1 MGALPSDNCSLSAGE
16 SGYNLKR
23 LCVIVLCKLSTIYIG
38 HMRMKNHACI
48 AIGINQYQLL
58 QPLSYAQEDAEALYG
73 FLTEEAG
80 FAPDGCLLMTDSSP
94 SLWGQSTY
102 PNRENILRLTQ
113 SLCAEHVQ
121 QGDLLWCFFS
131 GYGVSYEG
139 KDYLMPVDGNPADIQ
154 GTGIPVELLLNTL
167 KNAPTET
174 VLVLVDMNR
183 SQIVKAGE
191 TIGSQTVELARE
203 LEIPT
208 VLSCRPNQVSRETSA
223 LRQGFFTTALLE
235 GLRSG
240 QCMTIK
246 GLDRFLSDRLP
257 ELCDHHLRPKQE
269 PLMVVNPPGKA
280 NLVILPDASG
290 VPTAALAGRNGNMT
304 VGTGDGFDRPQMATA
319 TARMD
324 LPPAVRNA
332 QDSSVKM
339 PPVSQPNAAAPA
351 DRGGD
356 RPNLQKPE
364 DAENGGSDK
373 SFLQQLILWS
383 GATALV
389 LLLGVFLTNRSI
401 FIGQQEA
408 DPRSPAENAQNPP
421 PKKSTAAIL
430 PQKQPQA
437 VEAGSGTKQP
447 PSSQQVWAEAKT
459 FLKDGS
465 ASSFNRAVV
474 KARTIPA
481 SDPLYPQAQQDIERW
496 SLTILDIA
504 NGRAARGDF
513 QGAIGAAKLMPDVN
527 QPVYNQSKQAIVQWE
542 ELSKDQDVNIA
553 LLSAAKGQIK
563 RGVASSYSKGIQQAS
578 KIQPGQPK
586 YEEAQQLIG
595 GWSESILKIAQLRG
609 SQGKLKDAVETA
621 SLVPS
626 GTKSYQPAQKDIA
639 NWKTKLQRQ
648 QKKG

>member
-1 MGALPSDNCSLSAGE
+1 
-16 SGYNLKR
+16 
-23 LCVIVLCKLSTIYIG
+23 
-38 HMRMKNHACI
+38 MKHHACI

-102 PNRENILRLTQ
+102 PNRENILRLTE
-113 SLCAEHVQ
+113 SLCAEHLQ
-121 QGDLLWCFFS
+121 HGDLLWCFFS

-139 KDYLMPVDGNPADIQ
+139 KDYLMPADGNPADIQ

-191 TIGSQTVELARE
+191 TIGAQTAQVARD

-280 NLVILPDASG
+280 HLVILPDVVG
-290 VPTAALAGRNGNMT
+290 LPTAVLAGRNGNMA
-304 VGTGDGFDRPQMATA
+304 VGAADGVDRPQMAGA
-319 TARMD
+319 TAQID
-324 LPPAVRNA
+324 LPPATRNA
-332 QDSSVKM
+332 QDSLVER
-339 PPVSQPNAAAPA
+339 PLVSQPPNVVGSA
-351 DRGGD
+351 GGGDD

-364 DAENGGSDK
+364 DADNGGSDK
-373 SFLQQLILWS
+373 SFLQQLVLWS
-383 GATALV
+383 SATALV

-401 FIGQQEA
+401 FIGQQEG
-408 DPRSPAENAQNPP
+408 DPRSPAEKAQNSGSQKSAGGGVPP
-421 PKKSTAAIL
+421 N
-430 PQKQPQA
+430 QPQA
-437 VEAGSGTKQP
+437 VQAGTGTKQP

-527 QPVYNQSKQAIVQWE
+527 QPVYNQSKQAIAQWQD
-542 ELSKDQDVNIA
+542 LSKEQEVNTA

-563 RGVASSYSKGIQQAS
+563 RGAASSYSKGIQQAN

-586 YEEAQQLIG
+586 YEAAQQLIG
-595 GWSESILKIAQLRG
+595 EWSQDILKIAQLRA
-609 SQGKLKDAVETA
+609 SQGKVKEAVQAA

-626 GTKSYQPAQKDIA
+626 GTKVYQPAQKAIA
-639 NWKTKLQRQ
+639 NWKTKLER
-648 QKKG
+648 QKK

>member
-1 MGALPSDNCSLSAGE
+1 
-16 SGYNLKR
+16 
-23 LCVIVLCKLSTIYIG
+23 
-38 HMRMKNHACI
+38 MKHHACI

-102 PNRENILRLTQ
+102 PNRENILKLTE
-113 SLCAEHVQ
+113 SLCAEHLQ
-121 QGDLLWCFFS
+121 HGDLLWCFFS

-183 SQIVKAGE
+183 SQTVKAGE
-191 TIGSQTVELARE
+191 TIGTQTAELARE

-240 QCMTIK
+240 QCMTLK

-280 NLVILPDASG
+280 HLVILPDAAG
-290 VPTAALAGRNGNMT
+290 VPTSALAGRNGNMT
-304 VGTGDGFDRPQMATA
+304 VAMADGIDRPQMAVA
-319 TARMD
+319 TAQMEV
-324 LPPAVRNA
+324 PEATRNA
-332 QDSSVKM
+332 VDASVERT
-339 PPVSQPNAAAPA
+339 PVSQPNAVRPGSGG
-351 DRGGD
+351 GGD
-356 RPNLQKPE
+356 RPNSQQPE
-364 DAENGGSDK
+364 DTDNGGSDK
-373 SFLQQLILWS
+373 SFLQQLVLWS

-389 LLLGVFLTNRSI
+389 LLLGVFLTNKSI
-401 FIGQQEA
+401 FIGQQEG
-408 DPRSPAENAQNPP
+408 DSRSPAENAQNPGTQ
-421 PKKSTAAIL
+421 KSAGGGVAQNQPRAVQAATD
-430 PQKQPQA
+430 
-437 VEAGSGTKQP
+437 SKQP

-474 KARTIPA
+474 KARTIPPN
-481 SDPLYPQAQQDIERW
+481 DPLYPQAQQDIERW
-496 SLTILDIA
+496 SLVILDIA
-504 NGRAARGDF
+504 NGRAARGNF
-513 QGAIGAAKLMPDVN
+513 SGAIGAAKLMPDVN
-527 QPVYNQSKQAIVQWE
+527 QAVYNQSKQAIVQWE
-542 ELSKDQDVNIA
+542 ELSKEQDVNAA
-553 LLSAAKGQIK
+553 LLSAAASQIK
-563 RGVASSYSKGIQQAS
+563 RGAASSYSKGIQQAN

-586 YEEAQQLIG
+586 HEEAQQLIG
-595 GWSESILKIAQLRG
+595 EWSGAILKIAQLRA
-609 SQGKLKDAVETA
+609 SQGKLKEAVEAA

-626 GTKSYQPAQKDIA
+626 GTKSYEPAQKAIA

-648 QKKG
+648 KKG

>member
-1 MGALPSDNCSLSAGE
+1 
-16 SGYNLKR
+16 
-23 LCVIVLCKLSTIYIG
+23 
-38 HMRMKNHACI
+38 MKHHACI

-58 QPLSYAQEDAEALYG
+58 QPLSYAQEDAEALHT
-73 FLTEEAG
+73 FLVEEAG

-113 SLCAEHVQ
+113 SLCRDHLQ

-191 TIGSQTVELARE
+191 TIGTQTAELARE

-240 QCMTIK
+240 QCLTLK

-257 ELCDHHLRPKQE
+257 ELCDHHLRPKQQ
-269 PLMVVNPPGKA
+269 PLMVVNPPGKTH
-280 NLVILPDASG
+280 LVILPDAAG
-290 VPTAALAGRNGNMT
+290 VPAAALAGRNGNMT
-304 VGTGDGFDRPQMATA
+304 AGATQGLERPPMVAA
-319 TARMD
+319 AARMELPEAADNAVNAPPSKPPLDRSNAVVPAAGGDD
-324 LPPAVRNA
+324 LPNLPPRQDVDNA
-332 QDSSVKM
+332 
-339 PPVSQPNAAAPA
+339 
-351 DRGGD
+351 
-356 RPNLQKPE
+356 
-364 DAENGGSDK
+364 GSDK
-373 SFLQQLILWS
+373 SFVQQLILWS

-389 LLLGVFLTNRSI
+389 LLLGVFVTNRSI
-401 FIGQQEA
+401 FLGQQEG
-408 DPRSPAENAQNPP
+408 DPRSPAQNAQNPGMQNSGGVGVSP
-421 PKKSTAAIL
+421 N
-430 PQKQPQA
+430 QPRA
-437 VEAGSGTKQP
+437 VQAGSGTKQA

-474 KARTIPA
+474 KARTIPP
-481 SDPLYPQAQQDIERW
+481 SDPLYPQSQQDIERW

-504 NGRAARGDF
+504 NGRAARGDY

-527 QPVYNQSKQAIVQWE
+527 KAVYNQSQEAIAQWDNLAKQQ
-542 ELSKDQDVNIA
+542 QVNA
-553 LLSAAKGQIK
+553 TLLSTAKSQIK
-563 RGVASSYSKGIQQAS
+563 RGAASSYSKGIQQAN
-578 KIQPGQPK
+578 KIQAGQPK

-595 GWSESILKIAQLRG
+595 EWSDTILKIAQLRG
-609 SQGKLKDAVETA
+609 SQGRLKEAVEAA

-626 GTKSYQPAQKDIA
+626 GTKSYQPAQAAIA
-639 NWKTKLQRQ
+639 TWKTKLQRP
-648 QKKG
+648 KKG

>member
-1 MGALPSDNCSLSAGE
+1 MG
-16 SGYNLKR
+16 
-23 LCVIVLCKLSTIYIG
+23 
-38 HMRMKNHACI
+38 MKHHACI

-113 SLCAEHVQ
+113 SLCAEHLQ

-139 KDYLMPVDGNPADIQ
+139 KDYLMPVDGNPADIP

-191 TIGSQTVELARE
+191 TIGSQTAELARE

-240 QCMTIK
+240 QCMTLK

-280 NLVILPDASG
+280 HLVILPDASG
-290 VPTAALAGRNGNMT
+290 VPSAVLAGRNGNMT
-304 VGTGDGFDRPQMATA
+304 VNAADGFDSPQMATA

-324 LPPAVRNA
+324 LPAAVGNA
-332 QDSSVKM
+332 QESSVDM
-339 PPVSQPNAAAPA
+339 SPVSQPNAVGT
-351 DRGGD
+351 DNRGGD
-356 RPNLQKPE
+356 RPKLQKPE
-364 DAENGGSDK
+364 DRDNGGSADK
-373 SFLQQLILWS
+373 SFLLQLILWS
-383 GATALV
+383 SATALV
-389 LLLGVFLTNRSI
+389 LLLGVFVTNKSI
-401 FIGQQEA
+401 FLGQKEG
-408 DPRSPAENAQNPP
+408 DPRSPAENAQNPGSQ
-421 PKKSTAAIL
+421 KSGGAGVS
-430 PQKQPQA
+430 QNQPLAVQA
-437 VEAGSGTKQP
+437 GTGTKQP

-474 KARTIPA
+474 KARTIPP

-504 NGRAARGDF
+504 NGRAARADF

-527 QPVYNQSKQAIVQWE
+527 GPVYNQSKQAISQWE
-542 ELSKDQDVNIA
+542 ELSKSQNVNAA
-553 LLSAAKGQIK
+553 LLSAVKGQIK
-563 RGVASSYSKGIQQAS
+563 RGAASSYSKAIQQAN
-578 KIQPGQPK
+578 KIQPGEPK

-595 GWSESILKIAQLRG
+595 QWSETILKIAQLRG
-609 SQGKLKDAVETA
+609 SQGKLKEAVEAA

-626 GTKSYQPAQKDIA
+626 GTKSYQQAQKNIA
-639 NWKTKLQRQ
+639 NWKTKLQG

>member
-1 MGALPSDNCSLSAGE
+1 
-16 SGYNLKR
+16 
-23 LCVIVLCKLSTIYIG
+23 
-38 HMRMKNHACI
+38 MKHHACI

-58 QPLSYAQEDAEALYG
+58 QPLSYAQEDAEALYA
-73 FLTEEAG
+73 FLVDEAD
-80 FAPDGCLLMTDSSP
+80 FAPDACLLMTDTSP
-94 SLWGQSTY
+94 SLWGHSTY
-102 PNRENILRLTQ
+102 PNRENILRLTEQ
-113 SLCAEHVQ
+113 LCTQHLQ
-121 QGDLLWCFFS
+121 HGDLLWCFFS

-154 GTGIPVELLLNTL
+154 GTGIPVELVLNTL

-191 TIGSQTVELARE
+191 TIGAQTAELARD

-208 VLSCRPNQVSRETSA
+208 LLSCRPNQVSRETSA

-240 QCMTIK
+240 QCMTLK

-280 NLVILPDASG
+280 HLVILPDVSG
-290 VPTAALAGRNGNMT
+290 MPTAALAGRNGNVS
-304 VGTGDGFDRPQMATA
+304 VGAEIDGFDRPQMATA
-319 TARMD
+319 TAQVE
-324 LPPAVRNA
+324 LPVAARNA
-332 QDSSVKM
+332 QESESEM
-339 PPVSQPNAAAPA
+339 PSQVSAPTA
-351 DRGGD
+351 VRPTDGGDD

-364 DAENGGSDK
+364 DLDTAGSDK

-401 FIGQQEA
+401 FIGQQEG

-421 PKKSTAAIL
+421 PQRSNGAGVPQNNL
-430 PQKQPQA
+430 PA
-437 VEAGSGTKQP
+437 VPVGVGSKQP

-465 ASSFNRAVV
+465 ASSFNNAVRT
-474 KARTIPA
+474 ARSIPPT
-481 SDPLYPQAQQDIERW
+481 DPLYAQAQQDIERW

-527 QPVYNQSKQAIVQWE
+527 KPVYNQSKEAIAQWQ
-542 ELSKDQDVNIA
+542 ELSKEQRVNEA
-553 LLSAAKGQIK
+553 LLSAAKAQIK
-563 RGVASSYSKGIQQAS
+563 RGDASSYSQSIQQAS
-578 KIQPGQPK
+578 QIQSGQPK
-586 YEEAQQLIG
+586 YEEAQRLIG
-595 GWSESILKIAQLRG
+595 EWSETILKIAQLRG
-609 SQGKLKDAVETA
+609 SQGKLKQAVETA
-621 SLVPS
+621 ALVPS
-626 GTKSYQPAQKDIA
+626 GTKSYQPAQKAIA

-648 QKKG
+648 KKG

>member
-1 MGALPSDNCSLSAGE
+1 MG
-16 SGYNLKR
+16 
-23 LCVIVLCKLSTIYIG
+23 
-38 HMRMKNHACI
+38 MKHHACI

-113 SLCAEHVQ
+113 SLCAEHLQ

-167 KNAPTET
+167 KKAPTET

-191 TIGSQTVELARE
+191 TIGSQTAELARQ

-240 QCMTIK
+240 QCTTLK

-280 NLVILPDASG
+280 HLVILPDASG
-290 VPTAALAGRNGNMT
+290 VPTAVLAGRNGNMT
-304 VGTGDGFDRPQMATA
+304 VNAADGFDSPQMATA
-319 TARMD
+319 TARIEV
-324 LPPAVRNA
+324 PAAVRNA
-332 QDSSVKM
+332 QDSSVEM
-339 PPVSQPNAAAPA
+339 RPVSQPNAVGTD

-356 RPNLQKPE
+356 RPKLQKPE
-364 DAENGGSDK
+364 DQDNGGSADK
-373 SFLQQLILWS
+373 SFLQQLLLWS
-383 GATALV
+383 SATALV
-389 LLLGVFLTNRSI
+389 LLLGVFVTNREI
-401 FIGQQEA
+401 FQGQKEG
-408 DPRSPAENAQNPP
+408 DPRSPAENAQNPG
-421 PKKSTAAIL
+421 SQNSAGAGVS
-430 PQKQPQA
+430 QNQPLAVQA
-437 VEAGSGTKQP
+437 GGTKQP

-465 ASSFNRAVV
+465 ASSFNKAVV

-527 QPVYNQSKQAIVQWE
+527 EPVYNQSKEAIAQWE
-542 ELSKDQDVNIA
+542 ELSKSQNVNAA

-563 RGVASSYSKGIQQAS
+563 RGAASSYSKGIQQANQ
-578 KIQPGQPK
+578 IQPGEPK

-595 GWSESILKIAQLRG
+595 QWSETILKIAQLRG
-609 SQGKLKDAVETA
+609 SQGKLKEAVEAA

-626 GTKSYQPAQKDIA
+626 GTKSYQQAQKNIA
-639 NWKTKLQRQ
+639 NWKTKLQG

>member
-1 MGALPSDNCSLSAGE
+1 
-16 SGYNLKR
+16 
-23 LCVIVLCKLSTIYIG
+23 
-38 HMRMKNHACI
+38 MKHHACI

-58 QPLSYAQEDAEALYG
+58 QPLSYAQEDAEAVYT
-73 FLTEEAG
+73 FLVEEAG
-80 FAPDGCLLMTDSSP
+80 FSRDECLLMTDSSP
-94 SLWGQSTY
+94 SLWGNSTY
-102 PNRENILRLTQ
+102 PNRENILKLTEN
-113 SLCAEHVQ
+113 LCAEHLQ

-131 GYGVSYEG
+131 GYGVSHEG

-167 KNAPTET
+167 KKAPTET

-191 TIGSQTVELARE
+191 TIGVETAELARN

-240 QCMTIK
+240 QCTTLK
-246 GLDRFLSDRLP
+246 GLDRFLTDRLP

-280 NLVILPDASG
+280 HLVILPDLALVASAE
-290 VPTAALAGRNGNMT
+290 VAGRNGSMT
-304 VGTGDGFDRPQMATA
+304 VGAESNGFDRSLMGAT
-319 TARMD
+319 TAQMD
-324 LPPAVRNA
+324 LPTATRNS
-332 QDSSVKM
+332 QDTGTEIPTQV
-339 PPVSQPNAAAPA
+339 PVPNVAGSA
-351 DRGGD
+351 DGGGD

-364 DAENGGSDK
+364 DLDNGASDK

-383 GATALV
+383 GATAAI

-401 FIGQQEA
+401 FMAQQEV
-408 DPRSPAENAQNPP
+408 SPKLTAENAQNRPP
-421 PKKSTAAIL
+421 EKSGVKPISPSAKV
-430 PQKQPQA
+430 PQNQQQA
-437 VEAGSGTKQP
+437 VPVVTGKKPQ

-459 FLKDGS
+459 LLKDGS
-465 ASSFNRAVV
+465 ASSFNNAVR
-474 KARTIPA
+474 KARSIPPT
-481 SDPLYPQAQQDIERW
+481 DPLYPQTQQDIERW

-513 QGAIGAAKLMPDVN
+513 LGAIGAAKLMPDAN
-527 QPVYNQSKQAIVQWE
+527 KPIYNQSKEAIVQWQD
-542 ELSKDQDVNIA
+542 LSKQQQLNVA
-553 LLSAAKGQIK
+553 LISAAKTKIK
-563 RGVASSYSKGIQQAS
+563 RGEASSYSKAIEQVNQ
-578 KIQPGQPK
+578 IQPGEPLHT
-586 YEEAQQLIG
+586 EAQRLSG
-595 GWSESILKIAQLRG
+595 EWSETILKIAQLRS
-609 SQGKLKDAVETA
+609 SQGKLKDAVEAA

-626 GTKSYQPAQKDIA
+626 GTKSYKPAQKAIA
-639 NWKTKLQRQ
+639 EWKNKLKL

>member
-1 MGALPSDNCSLSAGE
+1 
-16 SGYNLKR
+16 
-23 LCVIVLCKLSTIYIG
+23 
-38 HMRMKNHACI
+38 MKHHACI

-113 SLCAEHVQ
+113 SLCAEHLQ

-139 KDYLMPVDGNPADIQ
+139 KDYLMPVDGNPADIP

-191 TIGSQTVELARE
+191 TLGSQTAELARE

-246 GLDRFLSDRLP
+246 GLDRFLSERLP
-257 ELCDHHLRPKQE
+257 ELCDHHLRPQQE

-280 NLVILPDASG
+280 HLVILPDASG
-290 VPTAALAGRNGNMT
+290 VPTAVLAGRNGNMA
-304 VGTGDGFDRPQMATA
+304 VNAADGFDRPQMATA
-319 TARMD
+319 TAPMD

-332 QDSSVKM
+332 QDSSVER
-339 PPVSQPNAAAPA
+339 PPVSPPNAVGPA

-364 DAENGGSDK
+364 DEDNGGSDK

-383 GATALV
+383 SATALV
-389 LLLGVFLTNRSI
+389 LLLGVFVTNKSI
-401 FIGQQEA
+401 FTGQQEA
-408 DPRSPAENAQNPP
+408 DPRSPAKNAQNSGAQ
-421 PKKSTAAIL
+421 KSAGAGVSPNQL
-430 PQKQPQA
+430 RA
-437 VEAGSGTKQP
+437 VQAGSGTKQP

-465 ASSFNRAVV
+465 ASSFNKAVV

-527 QPVYNQSKQAIVQWE
+527 QPVYNQSQQAIAQWE
-542 ELSKDQDVNIA
+542 ELSKDQDVNVA

-563 RGVASSYSKGIQQAS
+563 RGAASSYSKAIQQAN

-595 GWSESILKIAQLRG
+595 EWSETILKIAQLRS
-609 SQGKLKDAVETA
+609 SQGKLKEAVEAA

-626 GTKSYQPAQKDIA
+626 GTKSYQQAQKYIT
-639 NWKTKLQRQ
+639 NWKTKVQS

>member
-1 MGALPSDNCSLSAGE
+1 MG
-16 SGYNLKR
+16 
-23 LCVIVLCKLSTIYIG
+23 
-38 HMRMKNHACI
+38 MKHHACI

-113 SLCAEHVQ
+113 SLCAEHLQ

-191 TIGSQTVELARE
+191 TIGTQTAELARA

-240 QCMTIK
+240 QCTTLK

-280 NLVILPDASG
+280 HLVILPDTAG
-290 VPTAALAGRNGNMT
+290 VATAALAGRNGNMA
-304 VGTGDGFDRPQMATA
+304 VGAADGFDRPQMAAA
-319 TARMD
+319 TARIE

-332 QDSSVKM
+332 HDA
-339 PPVSQPNAAAPA
+339 PVDMRPVVEHPNAVRPA
-351 DRGGD
+351 GGGDD
-356 RPNLQKPE
+356 RPNLLHPE
-364 DAENGGSDK
+364 DADNGGSDK

-383 GATALV
+383 GATALL
-389 LLLGVFLTNRSI
+389 LLLGVFVTNRSI
-401 FIGQQEA
+401 FIGQQEG
-408 DPRSPAENAQNPP
+408 DPRSPAENAQN
-421 PKKSTAAIL
+421 AG
-430 PQKQPQA
+430 PQKSAGAGVPQEQQRA
-437 VEAGSGTKQP
+437 VQAGTGSKQP

-465 ASSFNRAVV
+465 ASSFSKAVV

-504 NGRAARGDF
+504 NGRAARGNF

-527 QPVYNQSKQAIVQWE
+527 QAVYNQSKQAIAQWDN
-542 ELSKDQDVNIA
+542 LSKEQQVNTA
-553 LLSAAKGQIK
+553 LLSAASSQIK
-563 RGVASSYSKGIQQAS
+563 RGAASSYSKSIQQAN

-595 GWSESILKIAQLRG
+595 EWSETILKIAQLRG
-609 SQGKLKDAVETA
+609 SQGKLKEAVEAA

-626 GTKSYQPAQKDIA
+626 GTQSYQPAQKAIA

-648 QKKG
+648 KKG

>member
-1 MGALPSDNCSLSAGE
+1 
-16 SGYNLKR
+16 
-23 LCVIVLCKLSTIYIG
+23 
-38 HMRMKNHACI
+38 MKHHACI

-102 PNRENILRLTQ
+102 PNRENILKLTE
-113 SLCAEHVQ
+113 SLCAEHLQ
-121 QGDLLWCFFS
+121 HGDLLWCFFS

-183 SQIVKAGE
+183 SQTVKAGE
-191 TIGSQTVELARE
+191 TIGTQTAELARE

-240 QCMTIK
+240 QCMTLK

-280 NLVILPDASG
+280 HLVILPDTAG
-290 VPTAALAGRNGNMT
+290 VPSAALAGRNGNMA
-304 VGTGDGFDRPQMATA
+304 VGVADGIDRPQMAAA
-319 TARMD
+319 TAQMEVPEATRNTHDTQVQMRSVEH
-324 LPPAVRNA
+324 PNAVRP
-332 QDSSVKM
+332 SGG
-339 PPVSQPNAAAPA
+339 
-351 DRGGD
+351 GGD
-356 RPNLQKPE
+356 RPNSQQPE
-364 DAENGGSDK
+364 DRDNGGSDK

-389 LLLGVFLTNRSI
+389 LLLGVFLTNKSI
-401 FIGQQEA
+401 FIGQQEG
-408 DPRSPAENAQNPP
+408 DSRSPAENVQNPGPQKSAGGGVAQN
-421 PKKSTAAIL
+421 
-430 PQKQPQA
+430 QPRA
-437 VEAGSGTKQP
+437 VQAGSGTKQP

-465 ASSFNRAVV
+465 ASSFNKAVV
-474 KARTIPA
+474 KARTIGP

-504 NGRAARGDF
+504 NGRAARGNF
-513 QGAIGAAKLMPDVN
+513 SGAIGAAKLMPDVN
-527 QPVYNQSKQAIVQWE
+527 QAVYNQSKQAIAQWE
-542 ELSKDQDVNIA
+542 ELSKEQNVNAA
-553 LLSAAKGQIK
+553 LLSAAASQIK
-563 RGVASSYSKGIQQAS
+563 RGAASSYSKGIQQAN
-578 KIQPGQPK
+578 KIGPGQPK
-586 YEEAQQLIG
+586 HEEAQQLIG
-595 GWSESILKIAQLRG
+595 EWSGAILKIAQLRA
-609 SQGKLKDAVETA
+609 SQGKLKEAVEAA

-626 GTKSYQPAQKDIA
+626 GT
-639 NWKTKLQRQ
+639 R
-648 QKKG
+648 KKVDLVNIFPVYRRENILARWLR

>member
-1 MGALPSDNCSLSAGE
+1 
-16 SGYNLKR
+16 
-23 LCVIVLCKLSTIYIG
+23 
-38 HMRMKNHACI
+38 MKHHACI

-113 SLCAEHVQ
+113 SLCAEHLQ

-240 QCMTIK
+240 QCTTIK

-257 ELCDHHLRPKQE
+257 DLCDHHLRPKQE

-290 VPTAALAGRNGNMT
+290 VPSAVLAGRNGNMA
-304 VGTGDGFDRPQMATA
+304 VNAADGFDRPQMATA

-332 QDSSVKM
+332 QDSQVEM
-339 PPVSQPNAAAPA
+339 APVSQPNAVGPA
-351 DRGGD
+351 DGGGD

-364 DAENGGSDK
+364 DADSGGSDK
-373 SFLQQLILWS
+373 SFLQQLVLWS
-383 GATALV
+383 SATAVV
-389 LLLGVFLTNRSI
+389 LLLGVFLTNKSI
-401 FIGQQEA
+401 FIGQQEG
-408 DPRSPAENAQNPP
+408 DPRSPAQNAQNSGSQ
-421 PKKSTAAIL
+421 KSAGAGVS
-430 PQKQPQA
+430 QNQPRAVQA
-437 VEAGSGTKQP
+437 GTGTKQP
-447 PSSQQVWAEAKT
+447 PSSQEVWAEAKT

-465 ASSFNRAVV
+465 ASSFNKAVA
-474 KARTIPA
+474 KARTIPP

-513 QGAIGAAKLMPDVN
+513 QGAIGAGKLMPDVN
-527 QPVYNQSKQAIVQWE
+527 GPVYNQSKQAIAQWE
-542 ELSKDQDVNIA
+542 ELSKDQDVNAA

-563 RGVASSYSKGIQQAS
+563 RGVASSYSKGIQQAN
-578 KIQPGQPK
+578 KIEPGQPK
-586 YEEAQQLIG
+586 HEEAQQLIG
-595 GWSESILKIAQLRG
+595 EWSESILKIAQLRG
-609 SQGKLKDAVETA
+609 SQGKLKEAVEAA

-626 GTKSYQPAQKDIA
+626 GTKSYQPAQKEIA

-648 QKKG
+648 KKG

>member
-1 MGALPSDNCSLSAGE
+1 
-16 SGYNLKR
+16 
-23 LCVIVLCKLSTIYIG
+23 
-38 HMRMKNHACI
+38 MKNHACI

-80 FAPDGCLLMTDSSP
+80 FAPEGCLLMTDSSP

-113 SLCAEHVQ
+113 TLCAEHLQ

-154 GTGIPVELLLNTL
+154 GTGIAVELLLNTL

-191 TIGSQTVELARE
+191 TIGVQTAQMARD

-208 VLSCRPNQVSRETSA
+208 VLSCHPNQVSRETSA

-240 QCMTIK
+240 QCTTLK

-269 PLMVVNPPGKA
+269 PMMVVNPPGKA
-280 NLVILPDASG
+280 HLVILPDASG

-304 VGTGDGFDRPQMATA
+304 VGAADGFDRPQMATA
-319 TARMD
+319 TARIE
-324 LPPAVRNA
+324 LPEAARNTQDA
-332 QDSSVKM
+332 QVEM
-339 PPVSQPNAAAPA
+339 PSVSQPPNAVGSA
-351 DRGGD
+351 D

-364 DAENGGSDK
+364 DADNGGSDK
-373 SFLQQLILWS
+373 SFLQQLVLWS
-383 GATALV
+383 SATALV
-389 LLLGVFLTNRSI
+389 LLLGVFLTNKSI
-401 FIGQQEA
+401 FIGNKEG
-408 DPRSPAENAQNPP
+408 DPRSPAEKAQN
-421 PKKSTAAIL
+421 SGSQSGGAGAQNEL
-430 PQKQPQA
+430 RAVQA
-437 VEAGSGTKQP
+437 GAGTNQP
-447 PSSQQVWAEAKT
+447 PSSRQVWAEAKT

-481 SDPLYPQAQQDIERW
+481 SDPVYPQAQQDIERW

-527 QPVYNQSKQAIVQWE
+527 KPVYNQSKQAIAQWE
-542 ELSKDQDVNIA
+542 ELSKDQDLNVA
-553 LLSAAKGQIK
+553 LLLAAKGQIK
-563 RGVASSYSKGIQQAS
+563 RGAASSYSKAIQQAN

-595 GWSESILKIAQLRG
+595 EWSETILKIAQLRG
-609 SQGKLKDAVETA
+609 SQGKLKEAVETA

-626 GTKSYQPAQKDIA
+626 GAKSYQQAQKYMA
-639 NWKTKLQRQ
+639 NWKTKLQG

>member
-1 MGALPSDNCSLSAGE
+1 
-16 SGYNLKR
+16 
-23 LCVIVLCKLSTIYIG
+23 
-38 HMRMKNHACI
+38 MKHHACI

-73 FLTEEAG
+73 FLTSEAG

-113 SLCAEHVQ
+113 SLCAEHLQ

-191 TIGSQTVELARE
+191 SIGSQTAELARE

-240 QCMTIK
+240 QCTTLK
-246 GLDRFLSDRLP
+246 GLDRFLSERLP

-280 NLVILPDASG
+280 HLVILPDASG
-290 VPTAALAGRNGNMT
+290 VPTAVLAGRNGNMT
-304 VGTGDGFDRPQMATA
+304 VNAADGLDSPQQMATA
-319 TARMD
+319 TAQME
-324 LPPAVRNA
+324 LPEAVRNA
-332 QDSSVKM
+332 QDSSVEM
-339 PPVSQPNAAAPA
+339 APVSQPNAVGTD

-364 DAENGGSDK
+364 DRDNAGSDK

-383 GATALV
+383 SATAVV
-389 LLLGVFLTNRSI
+389 LLFGVFLTNRSI
-401 FIGQQEA
+401 FLGQKEG
-408 DPRSPAENAQNPP
+408 DPRSAENAQNPG
-421 PKKSTAAIL
+421 SQNSGGAGVS
-430 PQKQPQA
+430 QNQPLAVQA
-437 VEAGSGTKQP
+437 GTGAKQP

-465 ASSFNRAVV
+465 ASSFNKAVV

-481 SDPLYPQAQQDIERW
+481 SDPLYPKAQEDIERW

-527 QPVYNQSKQAIVQWE
+527 EPVYNQSKEAIAQWE
-542 ELSKDQDVNIA
+542 ELSKSQKVNAA

-563 RGVASSYSKGIQQAS
+563 RGAASSYSKGIQQANQ
-578 KIQPGQPK
+578 IQPGEPK

-595 GWSESILKIAQLRG
+595 QWSETILKIAQLRG
-609 SQGKLKDAVETA
+609 SQGKLKEAVEAA

-626 GTKSYQPAQKDIA
+626 GTKSYQQAQKNIA
-639 NWKTKLQRQ
+639 NWKTKLQG
-648 QKKG
+648 QKKR

>member
-1 MGALPSDNCSLSAGE
+1 
-16 SGYNLKR
+16 
-23 LCVIVLCKLSTIYIG
+23 
-38 HMRMKNHACI
+38 MKHHACI

-80 FAPDGCLLMTDSSP
+80 FAPEGCLLMTDSSP

-102 PNRENILRLTQ
+102 PNRENILRLTE
-113 SLCAEHVQ
+113 SLCAEHLQ
-121 QGDLLWCFFS
+121 HGDLLWCFFS

-139 KDYLMPVDGNPADIQ
+139 KDYLMPADGNPADIQ

-191 TIGSQTVELARE
+191 TIGAQTAQVARD

-280 NLVILPDASG
+280 HLVILPDVVG
-290 VPTAALAGRNGNMT
+290 LPTAVLAGRNGNMA
-304 VGTGDGFDRPQMATA
+304 VGAADGVDRPQMAGA
-319 TARMD
+319 TAQID
-324 LPPAVRNA
+324 LPPATRNA
-332 QDSSVKM
+332 QDSLVER
-339 PPVSQPNAAAPA
+339 PLVSQPPNVVGSA
-351 DRGGD
+351 GGGDD

-364 DAENGGSDK
+364 DADNGGSDK
-373 SFLQQLILWS
+373 SFLQQLVLWS
-383 GATALV
+383 SATALV

-401 FIGQQEA
+401 FIGQQEG
-408 DPRSPAENAQNPP
+408 DPRSPAEKAQNSGSQKSAGGGVPP
-421 PKKSTAAIL
+421 N
-430 PQKQPQA
+430 QPQA
-437 VEAGSGTKQP
+437 VQAGTGTKQP

-527 QPVYNQSKQAIVQWE
+527 QPVYNQSKQAIAQWQD
-542 ELSKDQDVNIA
+542 LSKEQEVNTA

-563 RGVASSYSKGIQQAS
+563 RGAASSYSKGIQQAN

-586 YEEAQQLIG
+586 YEAAQQLIG
-595 GWSESILKIAQLRG
+595 EWSQDILKIAQLRA
-609 SQGKLKDAVETA
+609 SQGKVKEAVQAA

-626 GTKSYQPAQKDIA
+626 GTKVYQPAQKAIA
-639 NWKTKLQRQ
+639 NWKTKLER
-648 QKKG
+648 QKK

>member
-1 MGALPSDNCSLSAGE
+1 
-16 SGYNLKR
+16 
-23 LCVIVLCKLSTIYIG
+23 
-38 HMRMKNHACI
+38 MKHHACI

-102 PNRENILRLTQ
+102 PNRENILKLTE
-113 SLCAEHVQ
+113 SLCAEHLQ
-121 QGDLLWCFFS
+121 HGDLLWCFFS

-183 SQIVKAGE
+183 SQTVKAGE
-191 TIGSQTVELARE
+191 TIGTQTAELARE

-240 QCMTIK
+240 QCMTLK

-280 NLVILPDASG
+280 HLVILPDAAG
-290 VPTAALAGRNGNMT
+290 VPTAALAGRNGNMA
-304 VGTGDGFDRPQMATA
+304 VAMVDGIDRPQMAVA
-319 TARMD
+319 TAQMEV
-324 LPPAVRNA
+324 PEATRNA
-332 QDSSVKM
+332 VDASVER
-339 PPVSQPNAAAPA
+339 PPVSQPNAVRPGSG
-351 DRGGD
+351 GGD
-356 RPNLQKPE
+356 DRSNSQQPE
-364 DAENGGSDK
+364 DTDNGGSDK

-389 LLLGVFLTNRSI
+389 LLFGVFLTNRSI
-401 FIGQQEA
+401 FIGQQEG
-408 DPRSPAENAQNPP
+408 DPRSPAENAQNPGLQ
-421 PKKSTAAIL
+421 KSAGGGVTQNQPRAVQAATD
-430 PQKQPQA
+430 
-437 VEAGSGTKQP
+437 SKQP
-447 PSSQQVWAEAKT
+447 PSSQEVWAEAKT

-474 KARTIPA
+474 KARTIPP

-496 SLTILDIA
+496 SLVILDIA
-504 NGRAARGDF
+504 NGRAARGNF
-513 QGAIGAAKLMPDVN
+513 SGAIGAAKLMPDVN
-527 QPVYNQSKQAIVQWE
+527 QAVYNQSKQAIAQWE
-542 ELSKDQDVNIA
+542 ELSKEQDVNAA
-553 LLSAAKGQIK
+553 LLSAAASQIK
-563 RGVASSYSKGIQQAS
+563 RGAASSYSKGIQQAN

-586 YEEAQQLIG
+586 HEEAQQLIG
-595 GWSESILKIAQLRG
+595 EWSGAILKIAQLRA
-609 SQGKLKDAVETA
+609 SQGKLKEAVEAA

-626 GTKSYQPAQKDIA
+626 GTKSYEPAQKAIA
-639 NWKTKLQRQ
+639 NWKTKLQRP
-648 QKKG
+648 KKG

>member
-1 MGALPSDNCSLSAGE
+1 
-16 SGYNLKR
+16 
-23 LCVIVLCKLSTIYIG
+23 
-38 HMRMKNHACI
+38 MKHHACI

-58 QPLSYAQEDAEALYG
+58 QPLSYAQEDAEAVYT
-73 FLTEEAG
+73 FLVEEAG
-80 FAPDGCLLMTDSSP
+80 FSRDECLLMTDSSP
-94 SLWGQSTY
+94 SLWGNSTY
-102 PNRENILRLTQ
+102 PNRENILKLTEN
-113 SLCAEHVQ
+113 LCAEHLQ

-131 GYGVSYEG
+131 GYGVSHEG

-167 KNAPTET
+167 KKAPTET

-191 TIGSQTVELARE
+191 TIGVQTAELARS

-246 GLDRFLSDRLP
+246 GLDRFLTDRLP

-280 NLVILPDASG
+280 HLVILPDLAL
-290 VPTAALAGRNGNMT
+290 VATAEVAGRNGSMT
-304 VGTGDGFDRPQMATA
+304 VGAESNGFDRSLMGAT
-319 TARMD
+319 TAQMD
-324 LPPAVRNA
+324 LPTATRNS
-332 QDSSVKM
+332 QDTGTEKPTEV
-339 PPVSQPNAAAPA
+339 PVPNVAGSA
-351 DRGGD
+351 DGGGD

-364 DAENGGSDK
+364 DLDNGASDK

-383 GATALV
+383 GATAAI

-401 FIGQQEA
+401 FVAQQEV
-408 DPRSPAENAQNPP
+408 SPKLTAENAQNRPP
-421 PKKSTAAIL
+421 EKSGVKPVIPVAEL
-430 PQKQPQA
+430 PRNPQQA
-437 VEAGSGTKQP
+437 VSVVTGKKPQ

-459 FLKDGS
+459 MLKDGS
-465 ASSFNRAVV
+465 ASSFNNAVR
-474 KARTIPA
+474 KARSIAPT
-481 SDPLYPQAQQDIERW
+481 DPLYPQTQQDIERW

-513 QGAIGAAKLMPDVN
+513 LGAIGAAKLMPDAN
-527 QPVYNQSKQAIVQWE
+527 KPIYNQSKEAIVQWQD
-542 ELSKDQDVNIA
+542 LSKQQQLNVA
-553 LLSAAKGQIK
+553 LISAAKTKIK
-563 RGVASSYSKGIQQAS
+563 RGEASSYSKAIEQVNQIQAGE
-578 KIQPGQPK
+578 PLHT
-586 YEEAQQLIG
+586 EAQRLSG
-595 GWSESILKIAQLRG
+595 EWSETILKIAQLRS
-609 SQGKLKDAVETA
+609 SQGKLKDAVEAA

-626 GTKSYQPAQKDIA
+626 GTKSYKPAQKAIA
-639 NWKTKLQRQ
+639 EWKSKLKL

>member
-1 MGALPSDNCSLSAGE
+1 
-16 SGYNLKR
+16 
-23 LCVIVLCKLSTIYIG
+23 
-38 HMRMKNHACI
+38 MKHHACI

-113 SLCAEHVQ
+113 SLCAEHLQ
-121 QGDLLWCFFS
+121 HGDLLWCFFS

-167 KNAPTET
+167 KKAPTET

-191 TIGSQTVELARE
+191 TIGSQTADLARE

-240 QCMTIK
+240 QCMTLK

-280 NLVILPDASG
+280 HLVILPDASG
-290 VPTAALAGRNGNMT
+290 VPSAVLAGRNGNMT
-304 VGTGDGFDRPQMATA
+304 VNAADGFDSPQMATA
-319 TARMD
+319 TARME
-324 LPPAVRNA
+324 LPPAVRT
-332 QDSSVKM
+332 QDSSVEM
-339 PPVSQPNAAAPA
+339 APVSQPNAVGTD

-356 RPNLQKPE
+356 QPKLQKPE
-364 DAENGGSDK
+364 DQDNGGSDK

-383 GATALV
+383 SGTALV

-401 FIGQQEA
+401 FLGQKEG
-408 DPRSPAENAQNPP
+408 DPRSPAENAQNPG
-421 PKKSTAAIL
+421 SQTSGGAGVS
-430 PQKQPQA
+430 QNQPLAVQA
-437 VEAGSGTKQP
+437 GTGTKQP

-527 QPVYNQSKQAIVQWE
+527 GPAYNQSKEAIAQWE
-542 ELSKDQDVNIA
+542 ELSKSQNVNAA

-563 RGVASSYSKGIQQAS
+563 RGAASSYSKGIQQANQ
-578 KIQPGQPK
+578 IQPGEPK

-595 GWSESILKIAQLRG
+595 QWSETILKIAQLRG
-609 SQGKLKDAVETA
+609 SQGKLKEAVEAA

-626 GTKSYQPAQKDIA
+626 DTKSYQQAQKNIA
-639 NWKTKLQRQ
+639 NWKTKLQG

>member
-1 MGALPSDNCSLSAGE
+1 
-16 SGYNLKR
+16 
-23 LCVIVLCKLSTIYIG
+23 
-38 HMRMKNHACI
+38 MKHHACI

-80 FAPDGCLLMTDSSP
+80 FAPDGCLLMTDNSP

-113 SLCAEHVQ
+113 SLCAEHLQ
-121 QGDLLWCFFS
+121 QGDVLWCFFS

-191 TIGSQTVELARE
+191 TIGTQTAELARE

-240 QCMTIK
+240 QCLTLK

-280 NLVILPDASG
+280 HLVILPDATG
-290 VPTAALAGRNGNMT
+290 VPTAVLAGRNGNMT
-304 VGTGDGFDRPQMATA
+304 VAVADGLDRPQMATA
-319 TARMD
+319 TAQRD
-324 LPPAVRNA
+324 LPEAARNA
-332 QDSSVKM
+332 QDSQVER
-339 PPVSQPNAAAPA
+339 PPVSPPPNAVGPS
-351 DRGGD
+351 GGGDD
-356 RPNLQKPE
+356 RPNLLHPE
-364 DAENGGSDK
+364 DADRGGSDK
-373 SFLQQLILWS
+373 SFLQQLVLWS

-389 LLLGVFLTNRSI
+389 LLLGVFVTNRSI
-401 FIGQQEA
+401 FMGQQEA
-408 DPRSPAENAQNPP
+408 DPRSPGKNAQNSGPQ
-421 PKKSTAAIL
+421 KSTGAPGL
-430 PQKQPQA
+430 LNQPQA
-437 VEAGSGTKQP
+437 VPAGTGTKQP

-465 ASSFNRAVV
+465 ASSFNKAVL

-513 QGAIGAAKLMPDVN
+513 QGAIGAAKLMPDAN
-527 QPVYNQSKQAIVQWE
+527 KPVYNQSKQAIAQWE
-542 ELSKDQDVNIA
+542 DLSKDQQVNAA
-553 LLSAAKGQIK
+553 LLSAASGQIK
-563 RGVASSYSKGIQQAS
+563 RGAASSYSKGIQQAS

-586 YEEAQQLIG
+586 YEQAQQLIG
-595 GWSESILKIAQLRG
+595 QWSEAILKIAQLRG
-609 SQGKLKDAVETA
+609 SQGRLKEAVEAA

-626 GTKSYQPAQKDIA
+626 GTKSYQPAQKAIA

-648 QKKG
+648 KKG

>member
-1 MGALPSDNCSLSAGE
+1 
-16 SGYNLKR
+16 
-23 LCVIVLCKLSTIYIG
+23 
-38 HMRMKNHACI
+38 MKNHACI

-113 SLCAEHVQ
+113 SLCAQHVQ

-139 KDYLMPVDGNPADIQ
+139 KDYLMPIDGNPADIQ
-154 GTGIPVELLLNTL
+154 GTGIPVEWLLNTL

-191 TIGSQTVELARE
+191 KIGSQTVELARE
-203 LEIPT
+203 REIPT

-246 GLDRFLSDRLP
+246 GLDRFLSDRVP

-280 NLVILPDASG
+280 NLVILPDTSG

-304 VGTGDGFDRPQMATA
+304 VGTADGFDRPQMATA

-332 QDSSVKM
+332 EDSPVEM
-339 PPVSQPNAAAPA
+339 PPVSQPNAVAPA

-364 DAENGGSDK
+364 DEHNAGSDK
-373 SFLQQLILWS
+373 SFLQQLVLWS
-383 GATALV
+383 LATAVV
-389 LLLGVFLTNRSI
+389 LLSGVYVTNPSI
-401 FIGQQEA
+401 FIGQQEG
-408 DPRSPAENAQNPP
+408 DPRSPGGNAQNPG
-421 PKKSTAAIL
+421 S
-430 PQKQPQA
+430 QKFTGTGGSQNQPRA
-437 VEAGSGTKQP
+437 VQAGSGTKQP

-465 ASSFNRAVV
+465 ASSFNKAVV

-527 QPVYNQSKQAIVQWE
+527 KPVYNQSKEAIAQWE
-542 ELSKDQDVNIA
+542 ELSKDQDVNAA

-563 RGVASSYSKGIQQAS
+563 RGVASSYSKGIQQAN
-578 KIQPGQPK
+578 KIEPGQPK

-595 GWSESILKIAQLRG
+595 QWSESILKIAQLRG
-609 SQGKLKDAVETA
+609 SQGKLKEAVEAA

-626 GTKSYQPAQKDIA
+626 GTKSYQPAQKEIA

>member
-1 MGALPSDNCSLSAGE
+1 MG
-16 SGYNLKR
+16 
-23 LCVIVLCKLSTIYIG
+23 
-38 HMRMKNHACI
+38 MKHHACI

-113 SLCAEHVQ
+113 TLCAEHLQ

-191 TIGSQTVELARE
+191 TIGTQTAQVARA

-240 QCMTIK
+240 QCTTVK

-280 NLVILPDASG
+280 HLVILPDAAG
-290 VPTAALAGRNGNMT
+290 IPTAALAGRNGNMS
-304 VGTGDGFDRPQMATA
+304 VGAADGLDRPQMATA
-319 TARMD
+319 TAQIEM
-324 LPPAVRNA
+324 PQATRNA
-332 QDSSVKM
+332 QDSSVEM
-339 PPVSQPNAAAPA
+339 PPVSQPNAAVSPA
-351 DRGGD
+351 AGGGGD
-356 RPNLQKPE
+356 RPNLQKP
-364 DAENGGSDK
+364 DDTDNGGSDK

-408 DPRSPAENAQNPP
+408 DPRSTTENSQNPAP
-421 PKKSTAAIL
+421 PKAGGGGAVQNQPRAVQAATD
-430 PQKQPQA
+430 
-437 VEAGSGTKQP
+437 SKQP
-447 PSSQQVWAEAKT
+447 PSSQQIWAEAKT

-474 KARTIPA
+474 KARTIPP

-504 NGRAARGDF
+504 NGRAARGNF

-527 QPVYNQSKQAIVQWE
+527 QPVYNQSKQAIAQWQG
-542 ELSKDQDVNIA
+542 LSKDQEVNAA
-553 LLSAAKGQIK
+553 LLSAAAAKIK
-563 RGVASSYSKGIQQAS
+563 RGAASSYSKAIQQAN

-586 YEEAQQLIG
+586 YESAQLLVG
-595 GWSESILKIAQLRG
+595 EWSEAILKIAQLRS
-609 SQGKLKDAVETA
+609 SQGKLKEAVEAA

-626 GTKSYQPAQKDIA
+626 GTQSYQQAQKAIG
-639 NWKTKLQRQ
+639 NWKTKLER

>member
-1 MGALPSDNCSLSAGE
+1 
-16 SGYNLKR
+16 
-23 LCVIVLCKLSTIYIG
+23 
-38 HMRMKNHACI
+38 MKHHACI

-58 QPLSYAQEDAEALYG
+58 QPLSYAQEDAEALCV

-80 FAPDGCLLMTDSSP
+80 FAPDGCLLMTDNSP

-102 PNRENILRLTQ
+102 PNRENILRLTEK
-113 SLCAEHVQ
+113 LCAEHLQ

-139 KDYLMPVDGNPADIQ
+139 KDYLMPVDGNPADIEA
-154 GTGIPVELLLNTL
+154 TGISVELLLNTL

-183 SQIVKAGE
+183 SQIVKVGE
-191 TIGSQTVELARE
+191 TIGAQTAELARV

-240 QCMTIK
+240 QCTTVK

-280 NLVILPDASG
+280 HLVILPDAAG
-290 VPTAALAGRNGNMT
+290 IPTAALAGRNGNMA
-304 VGTGDGFDRPQMATA
+304 VGTDDGFDRPQMATA
-319 TARMD
+319 TAQIE
-324 LPPAVRNA
+324 LPQATRNA
-332 QDSSVKM
+332 QDSQVER
-339 PPVSQPNAAAPA
+339 PPVSQPNTVVP
-351 DRGGD
+351 GGGGDD

-364 DAENGGSDK
+364 DADNGGSDK
-373 SFLQQLILWS
+373 SFLQQLVLWS
-383 GATALV
+383 SATALV

-401 FIGQQEA
+401 FIGQQEGN
-408 DPRSPAENAQNPP
+408 PGSRPENAENPP
-421 PKKSTAAIL
+421 PQKFGGGEVV
-430 PQKQPQA
+430 PQKQPQT
-437 VEAGSGTKQP
+437 VPAGTGTKQP

-513 QGAIGAAKLMPDVN
+513 LGAIGAAKLMPDVN
-527 QPVYNQSKQAIVQWE
+527 QPVYNQSKEAIGQWQN
-542 ELSKDQDVNIA
+542 LSKQQKVNTD

-563 RGVASSYSKGIQQAS
+563 RGAASSYSKGIQQAN
-578 KIQPGQPK
+578 KIQPGEPK
-586 YEEAQQLIG
+586 YEAAQLLVG
-595 GWSESILKIAQLRG
+595 EWSEAILKIAQLRS
-609 SQGKLKDAVETA
+609 SQGKLKQAVEAA

-626 GTKSYQPAQKDIA
+626 GTKSYQPAQKAIA
-639 NWKTKLQRQ
+639 NWKAKLER
-648 QKKG
+648 

>member
-1 MGALPSDNCSLSAGE
+1 LGLLPSENCYLTAGE
-16 SGYNLKR
+16 SGYNLKL
-23 LCVIVLCKLSTIYIG
+23 LCVIVLCKLSIIYIG
-38 HMRMKNHACI
+38 HMGMKHHACI

-113 SLCAEHVQ
+113 SLCAEHLQ

-167 KNAPTET
+167 KKAPTET

-191 TIGSQTVELARE
+191 SIGSQTAELARE

-240 QCMTIK
+240 QCMTLK

-280 NLVILPDASG
+280 HLVILPDASG
-290 VPTAALAGRNGNMT
+290 VPTAVLAGRNGNMT
-304 VGTGDGFDRPQMATA
+304 VNAADGFDSPQMATA
-319 TARMD
+319 TARME
-324 LPPAVRNA
+324 LPAAVRNA
-332 QDSSVKM
+332 QDSSVDM
-339 PPVSQPNAAAPA
+339 PPVSQPNAVGTD

-356 RPNLQKPE
+356 RPKLQKPE
-364 DAENGGSDK
+364 DQDNGMSDK
-373 SFLQQLILWS
+373 SFLQQLLLWS
-383 GATALV
+383 SATALV

-401 FIGQQEA
+401 FLGQKEG
-408 DPRSPAENAQNPP
+408 DPRSPAENAQNPE
-421 PKKSTAAIL
+421 SQTSAGAGVS
-430 PQKQPQA
+430 QNQPLAVQA
-437 VEAGSGTKQP
+437 GTGTKQP

-481 SDPLYPQAQQDIERW
+481 SDPLYPRAQEDIQRW

-527 QPVYNQSKQAIVQWE
+527 EPVYNQSKQAIAQWE
-542 ELSKDQDVNIA
+542 ELSKSQNVNAA

-563 RGVASSYSKGIQQAS
+563 RGAASSYSKGIQQAN
-578 KIQPGQPK
+578 KIQPGEPK

-595 GWSESILKIAQLRG
+595 QWSETILKIAQLRG
-609 SQGKLKDAVETA
+609 SQGKLKEAVEAA

-626 GTKSYQPAQKDIA
+626 GTKSYQQAQKNIA
-639 NWKTKLQRQ
+639 NWKTKLQD

>member
-1 MGALPSDNCSLSAGE
+1 
-16 SGYNLKR
+16 
-23 LCVIVLCKLSTIYIG
+23 
-38 HMRMKNHACI
+38 MKHHACI

-80 FAPDGCLLMTDSSP
+80 FATDGCLLMTDSSP

-102 PNRENILRLTQ
+102 PNRENILKLTE
-113 SLCAEHVQ
+113 SLCAEHLQ
-121 QGDLLWCFFS
+121 HGDLLWCFFS

-139 KDYLMPVDGNPADIQ
+139 KDYLMPVDGNPADIK

-183 SQIVKAGE
+183 SQTVKAGE
-191 TIGSQTVELARE
+191 TIGIQTAELARE

-240 QCMTIK
+240 QCMTLK

-280 NLVILPDASG
+280 HLVILPDAAG
-290 VPTAALAGRNGNMT
+290 VPTAALAGRNGNMA
-304 VGTGDGFDRPQMATA
+304 VAMADGIDRPQMAAA
-319 TARMD
+319 TAQMEV
-324 LPPAVRNA
+324 PEATRNA
-332 QDSSVKM
+332 VDASVER
-339 PPVSQPNAAAPA
+339 PPVSQPNAVRPGS
-351 DRGGD
+351 GGSD
-356 RPNLQKPE
+356 RPNSQQPE
-364 DAENGGSDK
+364 DTDNGGSDK

-389 LLLGVFLTNRSI
+389 LLFGVFLTNRSI
-401 FIGQQEA
+401 FIGQQEG
-408 DPRSPAENAQNPP
+408 DPRSPAENAQNPG
-421 PKKSTAAIL
+421 
-430 PQKQPQA
+430 PQKSAGGGVTQNQPRAVQA
-437 VEAGSGTKQP
+437 ATDSKQP
-447 PSSQQVWAEAKT
+447 PSSQEVWAEAKT

-474 KARTIPA
+474 KARTIPP

-496 SLTILDIA
+496 SLVILDIA
-504 NGRAARGDF
+504 NGRAARGNF
-513 QGAIGAAKLMPDVN
+513 SGAIGAAKLMPDVN
-527 QPVYNQSKQAIVQWE
+527 QAVYNQSKQAIAQWE
-542 ELSKDQDVNIA
+542 ELSKEQDVNAA
-553 LLSAAKGQIK
+553 LLSAAASQIK
-563 RGVASSYSKGIQQAS
+563 RGAASSYSKGIQQAN

-586 YEEAQQLIG
+586 HEEAQQLIG
-595 GWSESILKIAQLRG
+595 EWSGAILKIAQLRA
-609 SQGKLKDAVETA
+609 SQGKLKEAVEAA

-626 GTKSYQPAQKDIA
+626 GTNSYQPAQKAIA

-648 QKKG
+648 KKG

>member
-1 MGALPSDNCSLSAGE
+1 
-16 SGYNLKR
+16 
-23 LCVIVLCKLSTIYIG
+23 
-38 HMRMKNHACI
+38 MKHHACI

-58 QPLSYAQEDAEALYG
+58 QPLSYAQEDAEALHT
-73 FLTEEAG
+73 FLVEEAG
-80 FAPDGCLLMTDSSP
+80 FATDGCLLMTDSSP

-113 SLCAEHVQ
+113 SLCRDHLQ

-191 TIGSQTVELARE
+191 TIGTQTAELARE

-240 QCMTIK
+240 QCLTIK

-257 ELCDHHLRPKQE
+257 ELCDHHLRPKQQ
-269 PLMVVNPPGKA
+269 PLMVVNPPGKTH
-280 NLVILPDASG
+280 LVILPDAVG
-290 VPTAALAGRNGNMT
+290 VPAAALAGRNGNMT
-304 VGTGDGFDRPQMATA
+304 VGAAEGIEHPQMVAA
-319 TARMD
+319 QARTD
-324 LPPAVRNA
+324 LPEATRNA
-332 QDSSVKM
+332 VDAPVQK
-339 PPVSQPNAAAPA
+339 PPLDRSNAVAP
-351 DRGGD
+351 DGGGD
-356 RPNLQKPE
+356 RPNLPPRE
-364 DAENGGSDK
+364 DVDSAGSDK
-373 SFLQQLILWS
+373 SFVQQLILWS

-389 LLLGVFLTNRSI
+389 LLLGVFVTNRSI
-401 FIGQQEA
+401 FMGQQEG
-408 DPRSPAENAQNPP
+408 DPRSPAENAQNPGLQNSAGGGVP
-421 PKKSTAAIL
+421 N
-430 PQKQPQA
+430 QPRA
-437 VEAGSGTKQP
+437 VQAGSGTKQA

-459 FLKDGS
+459 FLKGGS

-474 KARTIPA
+474 KARTIPP
-481 SDPLYPQAQQDIERW
+481 SDPFYPRAQEDIERW

-504 NGRAARGDF
+504 NGRAARGDY

-527 QPVYNQSKQAIVQWE
+527 KAVYNQSKEAIAQWDNLAKE
-542 ELSKDQDVNIA
+542 QQVNA
-553 LLSAAKGQIK
+553 TLLSAAKSQIK
-563 RGVASSYSKGIQQAS
+563 RGAASSYSKGIQQAN
-578 KIQPGQPK
+578 KIKPGQPK

-595 GWSESILKIAQLRG
+595 EWSDTILKIAQLRS
-609 SQGKLKDAVETA
+609 SQGRLKEAVEAA

-626 GTKSYQPAQKDIA
+626 GTKSYQTAQAAIA
-639 NWKTKLQRQ
+639 TWKTKLQRQ
-648 QKKG
+648 KKG